1 LHLTKTD
8 NQNIKADTIF
18 CGDKGIIII
27 LRNGD
32 YETLWDKEKNNW
44 MTQVNT
50 QLGVRITLNLPWYFN
65 YKIDSVC
72 TITAGNKE
80 ILPFEEK
87 KGKII
92 IKESEVKIAKPILI
106 KFKEE

>member
-1 LHLTKTD
+1 
-8 NQNIKADTIF
+8 
-18 CGDKGIIII
+18 
-27 LRNGD
+27 
-32 YETLWDKEKNNW
+32 